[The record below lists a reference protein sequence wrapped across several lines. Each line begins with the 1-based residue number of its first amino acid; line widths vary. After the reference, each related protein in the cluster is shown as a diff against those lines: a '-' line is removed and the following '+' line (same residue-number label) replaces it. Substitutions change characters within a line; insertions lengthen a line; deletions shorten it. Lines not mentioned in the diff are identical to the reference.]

1 MPARYRNLSKDALET
16 AAKQFPGRPTLGRQ
30 DTEHHKSLG
39 AMDRCA
45 KPPNCTNIALSSTHH
60 RQFHLPPPHAH
71 EGMSPSWH
79 QHLKCAPIKTQTL
92 TLLRNLLHPCIHTLS
107 QTEVMSTSNKQLHT
121 HHLFINARS
130 RHAKWRAVHQLQ
142 RWLNVWPQLIVGAD
156 QRYGVSQV
164 SWDCLQIEMSLKKWI

>member
-1 MPARYRNLSKDALET
+1 MPARHRNLSKDALET

-79 QHLKCAPIKTQTL
+79 QHLKCAPIKTQIL
-92 TLLRNLLHPCIHTLS
+92 TLLRNLLHPCIHTS
-107 QTEVMSTSNKQLHT
+107 QTEVMSTSMLGQDTPNDELS
-121 HHLFINARS
+121 INS
-130 RHAKWRAVHQLQ
+130 R
-142 RWLNVWPQLIVGAD
+142 G
-156 QRYGVSQV
+156 G
-164 SWDCLQIEMSLKKWI
+164 